1 MILLWWA
8 RFPKKSAAS
17 TSPWKRCP
25 LDKLCF
31 REPHHHSISFPLP
44 LHHYLLDPS
53 NILDTGVHQSVYNI
67 KCLPSAKQGDKS
79 EHLYFIV
86 VGSSW
91 YPKKSSICFY
101 LDPASIFLLTILYVF
116 IGIYMVSNRSFTKQL
131 LIFL

>member
-44 LHHYLLDPS
+44 LHRYLLDPF

-86 VGSSW
+86 VGSKEIIDLFLFR
-91 YPKKSSICFY
+91 PCINIFVNNIICFY
-101 LDPASIFLLTILYVF
+101 WHLH
-116 IGIYMVSNRSFTKQL
+116 GQQ
-131 LIFL
+131 